1 MDNVI
6 KLALERW
13 KQAEEGSRETRKKG
27 LEDLKFRAGEQWPDN
42 VQTARQL
49 DARPCLTINRVPQF
63 VRQVTNDAR
72 MNRPSIKISA
82 VEDSDVE
89 TAEIYEGLCRHI
101 QVSSNAEVA
110 YDTAM
115 DYAATMGFG
124 YIRVITEY
132 CDEDSF
138 DQDIKIK
145 RIKNPF
151 MVYFDPFSSEPDG
164 SDAKFA
170 FICTDMLKDEFKK
183 QYPNAKVTGDL
194 MMESEGDTKA
204 DWITGETVR
213 VAEYFCI
220 EEREETLLLLDDGNT
235 MLKAQYEKM
244 LNAGQVLPMVVKER
258 KTSVRKV
265 MWRKITSAEVLEERE
280 WAGKYIP
287 IVPVY
292 GEDLDVDGQRELI
305 GMVRYLKDP
314 QRMYNYWSTAQ
325 TEAIAL
331 SPKAPFVGAEG
342 QFEGYEHQWAAA
354 NRENKAFLVYKPTTI
369 DNILVPPPQRQ
380 QAEPPVQAMVQAIVQ
395 ASEDMKATT
404 GIYDASLGMRSNET
418 SGRAIQARQ
427 AEGDIANFHF
437 IDNLSRSI
445 RHVGVI
451 LVDLIPKIYD
461 SARVVRILGEDGESE
476 LVKINQIFQDKSGQ
490 PKQIDMTVG
499 KYDVQVNVGPSYA
512 TKRQEAADMMTQLAQ
527 AYPQLMQ
534 IAGDI
539 LVKNMDWPGA
549 DDIAKRLKAMLPP
562 QIQDEEEGKPE
573 IPPALMAQM
582 EQAQQMID
590 MLTQQVNQLTTEKES
605 KVVELESKE
614 RIAAQDNQTKL
625 AIESYKAET
634 NGNLQILLM
643 EMKQIQERLNILGAN
658 EPVDTTS
665 SNDNTMSEATVA
677 A

>member
-151 MVYFDPFSSEPDG
+151 MVYFDPFSSETDG